1 MINIIWNLRSHS
13 SNIKD
18 PWSQITITD
27 TIITKSLRYFENY
40 QNVTQTKSEQMLSGK
55 WRDRHSQCKTATQLW
70 WVKKNTASARR
81 NKAKQGIPVLNFS
94 VCQGWGAWNKY
105 VWIGIGTWRLHF
117 IGKCNK
123 WTNCWIYKAQLQII
137 SILVVGLNW
146 PVGNYCS
153 RISAVANKNIL

>member
-70 WVKKNTASARR
+70 WVKKKIQHLQGAIKQNKVYLYWTSVSARDGELEQICV
-81 NKAKQGIPVLNFS
+81 NWDWDSEDYILLVNVISGPIVE
-94 VCQGWGAWNKY
+94 
-105 VWIGIGTWRLHF
+105 F
-117 IGKCNK
+117 IKPSFK
-123 WTNCWIYKAQLQII
+123 
-137 SILVVGLNW
+137 
-146 PVGNYCS
+146 
-153 RISAVANKNIL
+153 